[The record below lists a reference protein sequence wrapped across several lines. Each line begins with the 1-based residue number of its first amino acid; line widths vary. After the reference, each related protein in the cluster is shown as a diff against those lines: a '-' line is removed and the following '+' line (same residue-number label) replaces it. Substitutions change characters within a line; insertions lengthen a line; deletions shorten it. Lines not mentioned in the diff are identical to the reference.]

1 MATSMKSI
9 QFVIFL
15 IVMTLLVASSEARI
29 SPEFSTMI
37 RKKVHTKIGLRELIN
52 NVRSGEWHQTRSMLG
67 GRLQRVSPAD
77 QILSIISHAKII
89 KTKLIGETVSN
100 LPPSNGLFWCHS
112 LFHTFFINSRKPS
125 FVSTFFL
132 IVEKLGKILASEL
145 AQQAMSEQLG
155 RYQIVLT
162 SLK

>member
-89 KTKLIGETVSN
+89 KTKLIGLIFCLNN
-100 LPPSNGLFWCHS
+100 L
-112 LFHTFFINSRKPS
+112 
-125 FVSTFFL
+125 
-132 IVEKLGKILASEL
+132 E
-145 AQQAMSEQLG
+145 
-155 RYQIVLT
+155 
-162 SLK
+162 